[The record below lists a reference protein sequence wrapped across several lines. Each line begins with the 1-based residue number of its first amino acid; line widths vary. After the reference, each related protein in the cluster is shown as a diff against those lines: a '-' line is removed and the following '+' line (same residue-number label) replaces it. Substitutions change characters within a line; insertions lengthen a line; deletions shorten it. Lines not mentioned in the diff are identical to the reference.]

1 MVFSIILERFIE
13 HSPIPVMARSL
24 IERTLNADRINA
36 CFDSIDENPQYTRE
50 LLFSS
55 VFELMSLVVLRA
67 FPAIHSA
74 YKSRKGDIPV
84 SITAVYDKLSGIDVK
99 VSAEL
104 VKSTSV
110 ELANTIH
117 NLKGENKPL
126 LPGFRVKMLDGNCL
140 EATEHRLKVLRGIAA
155 GPLPGKS
162 LVIYDPAL
170 EMAIDVIPCECGHKQ
185 ERALLH
191 DVRELVSPDDVMVM
205 DRNFCVQSHL
215 SGIEDKNAF
224 FISRAHKQ
232 LVIQSKTPIKQCGS
246 VESGD
251 VFEQEVSVQV
261 EGEKE
266 VRVWRYITI
275 KLKKNTRDG
284 DPEIT
289 LITNLPAASV
299 KTKIITELYR
309 KRWSIETMF
318 QELESH
324 LHSEINTLGY
334 PKAALF
340 GFCVALVSYNMM
352 AVIKSAMRSVHSEDK
367 INNNISGYYIA
378 GEIGRTL
385 EGMNVAILPEEW
397 GEISQLNESEFI
409 QLLLFMSGKIQ
420 LDKYTKSRRGP
431 KKKLP
436 PRISDKKMP
445 HVSTAKLLA
454 KEKLVKKSP

>member
-1 MVFSIILERFIE
+1 MSFSIILERFIE
-13 HSPIPVMARSL
+13 QSPIPVMARSL
-24 IERTLNADRINA
+24 IERTFNADRINA
-36 CFDSIDENPQYTRE
+36 CFESVDENPQYTRE

-74 YKSRKGDIPV
+74 YKSKKNDIPV

-104 VKSTSV
+104 VKNTGV
-110 ELANTIH
+110 ELANLIID
-117 NLKGENKPL
+117 LKGVNKPL

-170 EMAIDVIPCECGHKQ
+170 EMATDVIPCECGHKQ
-185 ERALLH
+185 ERALLG
-191 DVRELVSPDDVMVM
+191 DVRRLVSPDDVLVM

-215 SGIEDKNAF
+215 AGIEDKKAF
-224 FISRAHKQ
+224 FICRVHKQ
-232 LVIQSKTPIKQCGS
+232 LVIQGKTLIEECES
-246 VESGD
+246 VDTGD
-251 VFEQEVSVQV
+251 IIEHKVGVQV
-261 EGEKE
+261 DSEEE
-266 VRVWRYITI
+266 PRLWRYITI
-275 KLKKNTRDG
+275 KLNKNTRDG
-284 DPEIT
+284 DAEIT
-289 LITNLPAASV
+289 IITNLPAAAAKAKV
-299 KTKIITELYR
+299 IAELYR

-340 GFCVALVSYNMM
+340 GFCVALTSYNIM
-352 AVIKSAMRSVHSEDK
+352 AVIKAAMRSVHGEEK
-367 INNNISGYYIA
+367 INNEISGYYIA
-378 GEIGRTL
+378 GEIGRTH
-385 EGMNVAILPEEW
+385 EGMCVAIPPEEW
-397 GEISQLNESEFI
+397 NEISQLNQSDFTRFLLRLSET
-409 QLLLFMSGKIQ
+409 IQ

-431 KKKLP
+431 KKKSP
-436 PRISDKKMP
+436 PKVSDKKIP

-454 KEKLVKKSP
+454 KAKMVKKSP

>member
-1 MVFSIILERFIE
+1 MTFSIILERFIE
-13 HSPIPVMARSL
+13 HSPIPVMARCL
-24 IERTLNADRINA
+24 IERTFNADRINA
-36 CFDSIDENPQYTRE
+36 CFDSVDENPQYTRE

-55 VFELMSLVVLRA
+55 VFELMSLVVLRT

-74 YKSRKGDIPV
+74 YKSRKDDIPV

-104 VKSTSV
+104 VKSTGV

-117 NLKGENKPL
+117 DLKGKNKPL

-140 EATEHRLKVLRGIAA
+140 EATEHRLKVLRDIAA

-215 SGIEDKNAF
+215 AGIEDKNAF
-224 FISRAHKQ
+224 FVCRVHKQ
-232 LVIQSKTPIKQCGS
+232 LVTQSKTPIKKCGS
-246 VESGD
+246 VESGEI
-251 VFEQEVSVQV
+251 FEQEVSVQV

-284 DPEIT
+284 DTEIT
-289 LITNLPAASV
+289 LITNLPAASG
-299 KTKIITELYR
+299 KTKVIAELYR

-352 AVIKSAMRSVHSEDK
+352 AVIKSAMRSVHGEDK
-367 INNNISGYYIA
+367 INNDISGYYIA
-378 GEIGRTL
+378 GEIGRTH

-397 GEISQLNESEFI
+397 GEISQLKESEFT
-409 QLLLFMSGKIQ
+409 QFLLFMSGKIQ

-431 KKKLP
+431 KKKSP
-436 PRISDKKMP
+436 PRVSDKKTP